1 MDDEKKEIGEIYKK
15 LDATYSKLIGKAN
28 KKIKMIDDLI
38 GVGGTC
44 HFFSNKCPSKEEIGK
59 IVRQLLKF
67 AVKSLR
73 ESETNDICV
82 KSKRNYPLLYK
93 YLNELTLQRNASCT
107 DWGYDFFIVT

>member
-15 LDATYSKLIGKAN
+15 LDATYSKLMGKAN
-28 KKIKMIDDLI
+28 EKIKMMDDLI

-44 HFFSNKCPSKEEIGK
+44 HFFSDKRPGKEEIGK
-59 IVRQLLKF
+59 IVRELLKF

-73 ESETNDICV
+73 ESETEHICV
-82 KSKRNYPLLYK
+82 KPKRNYPLLYK
-93 YLNELTLQRNASCT
+93 YLNGLNLERNGSCT